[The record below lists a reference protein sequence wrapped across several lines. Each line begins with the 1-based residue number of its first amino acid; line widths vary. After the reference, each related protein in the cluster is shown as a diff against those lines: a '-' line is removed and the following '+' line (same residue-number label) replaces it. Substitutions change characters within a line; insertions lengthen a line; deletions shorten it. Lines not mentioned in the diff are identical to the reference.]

1 MPEKSRSEVPTQS
14 QPRSEGRSFD
24 ENRIA
29 RSIVGL
35 RSTTSEDAFTAPIL
49 GTERGGSG
57 VVIRDSG
64 LVLTAGY
71 LVLETE
77 SIWLTDIEGRVT
89 AGHLIGYDQETGFG
103 LVQALGQL
111 GLPALELGC
120 SAKAKLGDPV
130 FMAGGNRKQSVHARI
145 VAKQEFTGYW
155 EYLLEEA
162 IFTAPAHPS
171 WGGAGLVDQDGK
183 LLGIGSLHLQQTT
196 DKGEPRDINMVV
208 PIDLLPPI
216 LDDLLT
222 FGRVNKPPRPWL
234 GVYATENDGKVVVAG
249 VDERAPAAAAGLHIG
264 DVLSAVRDSSIESL
278 AGFYHAVWNCGP
290 AGVEVPIEVIR
301 DKRSAWL
308 RIKSADRN
316 SYFKKPLLH

>member
-1 MPEKSRSEVPTQS
+1 
-14 QPRSEGRSFD
+14 
-24 ENRIA
+24 
-29 RSIVGL
+29 
-35 RSTTSEDAFTAPIL
+35 
-49 GTERGGSG
+49 
-57 VVIRDSG
+57 
-64 LVLTAGY
+64 
-71 LVLETE
+71 
-77 SIWLTDIEGRVT
+77 
-89 AGHLIGYDQETGFG
+89 
-103 LVQALGQL
+103 
-111 GLPALELGC
+111 
-120 SAKAKLGDPV
+120 
-130 FMAGGNRKQSVHARI
+130 
-145 VAKQEFTGYW
+145 
-155 EYLLEEA
+155 
-162 IFTAPAHPS
+162 
-171 WGGAGLVDQDGK
+171 
-183 LLGIGSLHLQQTT
+183 
-196 DKGEPRDINMVV
+196 MVV